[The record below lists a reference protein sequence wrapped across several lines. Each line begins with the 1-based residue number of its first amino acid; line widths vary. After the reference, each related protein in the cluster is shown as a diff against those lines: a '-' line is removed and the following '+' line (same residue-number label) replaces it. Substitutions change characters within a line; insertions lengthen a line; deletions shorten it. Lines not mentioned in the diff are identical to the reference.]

1 MKQGFYFLILFVLI
15 TIELAQAQNWA
26 IINQT
31 EKFNYR
37 LDGDHIITATLW
49 TDSIQQSGIDSVFFM
64 NRILL
69 GTSLEPR
76 FSLLV
81 YLFRGENL
89 ILRGGSP
96 VGFRYANFSLLFYRI
111 GFALPAE
118 LRSENTSNKKT
129 LK

>member
-1 MKQGFYFLILFVLI
+1 
-15 TIELAQAQNWA
+15 
-26 IINQT
+26 
-31 EKFNYR
+31 
-37 LDGDHIITATLW
+37 
-49 TDSIQQSGIDSVFFM
+49 M

-96 VGFRYANFSLLFYRI
+96 VGFRYANFSLFFTGLASPFLQIYALKIHQTKKRSSKLGVFPYRCI
-111 GFALPAE
+111 Y
-118 LRSENTSNKKT
+118 S
-129 LK
+129 